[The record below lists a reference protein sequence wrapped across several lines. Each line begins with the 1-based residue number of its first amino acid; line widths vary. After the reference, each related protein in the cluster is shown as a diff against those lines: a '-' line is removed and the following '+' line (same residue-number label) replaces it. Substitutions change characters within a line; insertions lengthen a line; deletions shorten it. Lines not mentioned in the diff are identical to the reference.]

1 MQLGATATRSRSG
14 SSPFVSPG
22 TGVGRLFGRIGD
34 TNDAV
39 TGRAVTTVVL
49 VLVVVGGS
57 DVTVDE
63 AVGCVGAGR
72 AFRSGRS
79 GAHAPTRA
87 TITVARATARTPRA
101 RTRRRSID
109 PSMPD
114 DRGIT
119 VPTWPTSRH
128 PATSASIVD

>member
-49 VLVVVGGS
+49 VLVVGS

-101 RTRRRSID
+101 
-109 PSMPD
+109 
-114 DRGIT
+114 
-119 VPTWPTSRH
+119 
-128 PATSASIVD
+128 